1 MRNTPMQQ
9 TLSGFSEA
17 SKPSVIVL
25 LVVLVVLVVTVVTVV
40 LVVLVVLVMT
50 VSFNAP
56 PYCYSKLLSF
66 LIHFQKKDQC

>member
-1 MRNTPMQQ
+1 MQQ

-25 LVVLVVLVVTVVTVV
+25 LVVLVVT
-40 LVVLVVLVMT
+40 VVLVVLVMT

>member
-1 MRNTPMQQ
+1 MQQ

-25 LVVLVVLVVTVVTVV
+25 LVVLVVTVV

>member
-1 MRNTPMQQ
+1 MQQ

-40 LVVLVVLVMT
+40 LVVLVMT